1 MGYRYFETAAK
12 EKVMFPF
19 GFGLSYTSFDIKL
32 LEFSIS
38 EDNNPIASFR
48 ISVTNTGK
56 YTGKEVVQIYV
67 NQPQGKLGK
76 PEKVLVGFAK
86 TKELIM
92 YESETITINVRLMD
106 MASFDDTGVT
116 GYKNCNVLENGKY
129 AFYIGNNVRDASCPA
144 WPSACVPSSRSPP
157 ARAGPSISSS

>member
-1 MGYRYFETAAK
+1 MIKLIEKGILGGLAGADGLADVLTGKVSPSGKLSDTIAYNVGDYPSDANFGDPNIAIYEEDIYVGYRYFETAAK

-56 YTGKEVVQIYV
+56 YTGKEVVQVYV

-76 PEKVLVGFAK
+76 PEKVLVGFAQ

-92 YESETITINVRLMD
+92 IESETITINVR
-106 MASFDDTGVT
+106 
-116 GYKNCNVLENGKY
+116 
-129 AFYIGNNVRDASCPA
+129 
-144 WPSACVPSSRSPP
+144 
-157 ARAGPSISSS
+157 